1 MTPSTGALTIMRTSG
16 EQRKAAAAYLEQH
29 HYMRSSG
36 GSGQLFAAFD
46 QTECVHG
53 AVLIGATAST
63 NCDRSIA
70 GACLIGPTAS
80 QDAERTI
87 ASDGVL
93 IRQIKR
99 SHLQDG
105 VAMYEYML
113 RGISFST

>member
-1 MTPSTGALTIMRTSG
+1 MTETHPIHTLTIVRTYG
-16 EQRKAAAAYLEQH
+16 AQRKGAAAYLEQH

-36 GSGQLFAAFD
+36 GSGQLFAVLDHAD
-46 QTECVHG
+46 HVHG

-63 NCDRSIA
+63 NCERSIA

-87 ASDGVL
+87 ATDGVL

-99 SHLQDG
+99 SHLQD
-105 VAMYEYML
+105 
-113 RGISFST
+113 

>member
-1 MTPSTGALTIMRTSG
+1 MKHSIGAVTIVRTNG
-16 EQRKAAAAYLEQH
+16 DQRKAAAAYLEQH

-36 GSGQLFAAFD
+36 GSGQLFAVLD
-46 QTECVHG
+46 QADEVHG
-53 AVLIGATAST
+53 AVLSGATAST

-80 QDAERTI
+80 QDTERAFATG
-87 ASDGVL
+87 GVL

-105 VAMYEYML
+105 V
-113 RGISFST
+113 